1 MTLNSITRVK
11 NAINQR
17 WKHALSDQR
26 WKRLKQEVTQNAS
39 APQAIPP
46 VVFFNSST
54 RLQAISQNAAYS
66 FLTLQALRLQGVPVI
81 QFACNAGLTRCT
93 LGSNRDDVNQ
103 QPPCE
108 RCVAQSHVLFDDLS
122 VRWFEY
128 KEDSVLAAEL
138 EKRSVEELMSLRY
151 QEVPLGFWAVNSLRW
166 VLRRHHLQDDAPTRA
181 FLRHY
186 ILSGWNVYQQFS
198 RLAEEVHPQAVV
210 EFNGMFY
217 PEAAI
222 RFVCLQKGI
231 RVITHEVGLRPFT
244 AFFTDGEATAY
255 PIHISP
261 EFQLTPAM
269 DERLDQYLSERFK
282 GNFSMAGIRF
292 WPEMKGLDAA
302 FLEKAS
308 HFKQIVPVFTNV
320 IFDTSQV
327 HANTIFADMF
337 IWLDN
342 VKDAIEKHPETLF
355 VIRAHPDE
363 FRAGKEARESVSG
376 WVKQSKVDQL
386 PNVVFVDSQEFLSS
400 YDLIQRSHFVM
411 VYNSTIGLEA
421 ILMGKV
427 VLAGGKA
434 RFTQLE
440 TAYLPKT
447 LPEYD
452 ALLEKF
458 LTEPKPEVPAHFIVN
473 ARRFLYYQLYL
484 SSLPFDEF
492 LREDGVWK
500 GYVTLKDFPLSQLTP
515 AASTTL
521 RVLSDGILRGSP
533 FEMPL

>member
-1 MTLNSITRVK
+1 MTLKSITRVK

-39 APQAIPP
+39 APQTIPP
-46 VVFFNSST
+46 VLFFNSST
-54 RLQAISQNAAYS
+54 RLQAVSQNAAYS
-66 FLTLQALRLQGVPVI
+66 ILTLQALRLQGVPVI

-108 RCVAQSHVLFDDLS
+108 RCVVQSHVLFDDLP

-128 KEDSVLAAEL
+128 KEDAVLAAEL
-138 EKRSVEELMSLRY
+138 EKRSVEELMALRY
-151 QEVPLGFWAVNSLRW
+151 QEVPLGFWATNSLRW
-166 VLRRHHLQDDAPTRA
+166 VLRRHHLLDDAPTRA

-217 PEAAI
+217 PEAAV
-222 RFVCLQKGI
+222 RFVCQQKGI

-244 AFFTDGEATAY
+244 AFFTEGEATAY

-269 DERLDQYLSERFK
+269 NERLDQYLSERFK

-342 VKDAIEKHPETLF
+342 VKAAIEKHPETLF

-376 WVKQSKVDQL
+376 WVKQNKVDQL

-521 RVLSDGILRGSP
+521 RVLSEGILQGNP

>member
-1 MTLNSITRVK
+1 
-11 NAINQR
+11 
-17 WKHALSDQR
+17 
-26 WKRLKQEVTQNAS
+26 
-39 APQAIPP
+39 
-46 VVFFNSST
+46 
-54 RLQAISQNAAYS
+54 
-66 FLTLQALRLQGVPVI
+66 
-81 QFACNAGLTRCT
+81 
-93 LGSNRDDVNQ
+93 
-103 QPPCE
+103 
-108 RCVAQSHVLFDDLS
+108 
-122 VRWFEY
+122 
-128 KEDSVLAAEL
+128 
-138 EKRSVEELMSLRY
+138 
-151 QEVPLGFWAVNSLRW
+151 
-166 VLRRHHLQDDAPTRA
+166 
-181 FLRHY
+181 
-186 ILSGWNVYQQFS
+186 
-198 RLAEEVHPQAVV
+198 VV

-217 PEAAI
+217 PEAAV
-222 RFVCLQKGI
+222 RFVCQQKGI
-231 RVITHEVGLRPFT
+231 RVLTHEVGLRPFT
-244 AFFTDGEATAY
+244 AFFTEGEATAY

-261 EFQLTPAM
+261 EFQLSPAM

-308 HFKQIVPVFTNV
+308 HFKHIVPVFTNV

-342 VKDAIEKHPETLF
+342 VKAAIEKHPETLF

-363 FRAGKEARESVSG
+363 FRPGKEARESVSG
-376 WVKQSKVDQL
+376 WVKQSKVDEL
-386 PNVVFVDSQEFLSS
+386 PNVIFVDSQEFLSS
-400 YDLIQRSHFVM
+400 YDLIQRSQFVM

-452 ALLEKF
+452 TLLEKF
-458 LTEPKPEVPAHFIVN
+458 LTEAKLEVPAHFMVN
-473 ARRFLYYQLYL
+473 ARRFLYYQLYI

-500 GYVTLKDFPLSQLTP
+500 GYVKLKEFPL
-515 AASTTL
+515 AD
-521 RVLSDGILRGSP
+521 LSPENSITIKVILDGILKQAP

>member
-1 MTLNSITRVK
+1 MTFKSFTRVK

-26 WKRLKQEVTQNAS
+26 WKRLKTQVTQNAPT
-39 APQAIPP
+39 PQAIAP
-46 VVFFNSST
+46 VIFFNSST
-54 RLQAISQNAAYS
+54 RLQAVSQNAAYS
-66 FLTLQALRLQGVPVI
+66 FLTLQALRLQGIPVI
-81 QFACNAGLTRCT
+81 QFACKAGLTRCT
-93 LGSNRDDVNQ
+93 LGSNREDVDQ

-108 RCVAQSHVLFDDLS
+108 RCVAQSHVLYDDLP

-128 KEDSVLAAEL
+128 QEDASLAAQIADL
-138 EKRSVEELMSLRY
+138 SVPELMSLRY
-151 QEVPLGFWAVNSLRW
+151 QEIPLGFWAVNSLRW
-166 VLRRHHLQDDAPTRA
+166 VLRRHHLTDDAPTRA

-198 RLAEEVHPQAVV
+198 RLADEVRPQAVV

-217 PEAAI
+217 PEAAV
-222 RFVCLQKGI
+222 RFVCQQKGI

-255 PIHISP
+255 PIHITP

-269 DERLDQYLSERFK
+269 DARLDQYLSERFK

-292 WPEMKGLDAA
+292 WPEMKGLDEA

-327 HANTIFADMF
+327 HANTIFGDMF

-342 VKDAIEKHPETLF
+342 VKAAIEKHPETLF

-363 FRAGKEARESVSG
+363 FRPGKEARESVSG
-376 WVKQSKVDQL
+376 WVKQNKVDQL

-452 ALLEKF
+452 ALLNKF
-458 LTEPKPEVPAHFIVN
+458 LTQSKPEVPAHFVVN

-484 SSLPFDEF
+484 SSLPFDDF

-515 AASTTL
+515 ASSITL
-521 RVLSDGILRGSP
+521 RVLSEGILHGSP